1 MSGESQMLIPSI
13 SSSLPFVKSG
23 RLRALGV
30 TSKKRTPLLPNVPT
44 IDESGVP
51 GYVKVGWYAL
61 FAPAA
66 VPEPIINH
74 VYQAVSSVLKD
85 PEIVRRLT
93 ADGTTAEGQPPAEFA
108 EFVHSELA
116 QWAKLI
122 REMKL

>member
-1 MSGESQMLIPSI
+1 
-13 SSSLPFVKSG
+13 
-23 RLRALGV
+23 
-30 TSKKRTPLLPNVPT
+30 
-44 IDESGVP
+44 VP